1 VLGFA
6 ASAVPRYCEAF
17 PFRLLRRQ
25 ALIFF
30 LLLRRK
36 QYVLDRARLPT
47 FSKLY
52 DVFMSLEKEI
62 EDALPQFQ
70 ELLLTL
76 KYVFFSCT
84 YDTPR

>member
-1 VLGFA
+1 VATGTD
-6 ASAVPRYCEAF
+6 
-17 PFRLLRRQ
+17 
-25 ALIFF
+25 FF

-36 QYVLDRARLPT
+36 QYALDRARLPT

-76 KYVFFSCT
+76 K
-84 YDTPR
+84 